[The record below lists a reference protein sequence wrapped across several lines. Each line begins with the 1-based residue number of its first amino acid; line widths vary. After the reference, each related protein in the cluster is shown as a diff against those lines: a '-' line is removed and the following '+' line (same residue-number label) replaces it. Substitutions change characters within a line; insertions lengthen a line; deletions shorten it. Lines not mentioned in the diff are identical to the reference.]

1 MSVSIHEVLD
11 GLRGSAL
18 DERDK
23 GDKFARLVLSLLR
36 TEPEWVNR
44 FSDVGSGRSGPGDR
58 RRHGLVQGSD
68 RAAGTRRPSRRLQLS
83 RNGLS
88 SQAGM
93 LACIMFQSVTI

>member
-1 MSVSIHEVLD
+1 MSVSIHEVMD

-23 GDKFARLVLSLLR
+23 GDMFARLVLSLLR

-68 RAAGTRRPSRRLQLS
+68 RAAGT
-83 RNGLS
+83 
-88 SQAGM
+88 
-93 LACIMFQSVTI
+93 